1 MGTPVFLLQ
10 IVEANPPHALVR
22 IPGGGALERE
32 LIQVCTDAIVSKG
45 VGIFRTETQ
54 VRHAIQDGM
63 TEAILSLKHDTR
75 YVVR

>member
-10 IVEANPPHALVR
+10 IVEANPPHTIVR
-22 IPGGGALERE
+22 IPGGGVLECV
-32 LIQVCTDAIVSKG
+32 LIKVCTDAIVSKG

-54 VRHAIQDGM
+54 VRHAIQEGM